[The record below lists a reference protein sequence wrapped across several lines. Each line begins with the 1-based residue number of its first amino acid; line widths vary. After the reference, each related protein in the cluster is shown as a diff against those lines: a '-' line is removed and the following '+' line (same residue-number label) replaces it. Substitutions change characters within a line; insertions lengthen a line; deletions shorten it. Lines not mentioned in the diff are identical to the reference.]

1 MSERERERERTRLQ
15 KDTYFIFFSIQKN
28 NSFEKKKSRPL
39 LDPIFFPT
47 RRFSDFETKIET
59 ELKMLPKQF
68 FFHSNFLA
76 VEKCCRVFNCFANCL
91 AFFTC
96 AYPHQH
102 SKVSYHV
109 VASFYK
115 LGACPIKLWLGRSIF
130 AKFCSVIFKVFVTS
144 NNLIEFFYVKLAH
157 RADTGKAN

>member
-1 MSERERERERTRLQ
+1 MV
-15 KDTYFIFFSIQKN
+15 
-28 NSFEKKKSRPL
+28 
-39 LDPIFFPT
+39 PIFFPT

-102 SKVSYHV
+102 SKVSYPV

-144 NNLIEFFYVKLAH
+144 NNLIEFIYVKLAH